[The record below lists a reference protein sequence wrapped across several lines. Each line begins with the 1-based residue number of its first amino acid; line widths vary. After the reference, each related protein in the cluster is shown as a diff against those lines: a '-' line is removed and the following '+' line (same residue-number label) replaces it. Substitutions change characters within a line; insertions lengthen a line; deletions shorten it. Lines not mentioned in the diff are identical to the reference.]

1 MSEKALRERLKEL
14 RAKKGM
20 TQKALADAL
29 NVTASAVSKW
39 ENGLNAPDVE
49 TLQHIARYYNIT
61 FEELMGD
68 ALQKTERE
76 CESSVIPCNTL
87 QDKSAQE
94 RTIGN
99 KLPKGEGGSK
109 KKWLAAGIGIGC
121 GFMMLLGLIILAV
134 WHWSKPGFSYEI
146 VAERYAEDANWGEV
160 YEVSVF
166 YKGELNRE
174 VMTEVSDIL
183 MKRWERM
190 DLCTANIETIKVIY
204 NEDQTMAE
212 SFYSNSEAP
221 VQFIFPYDMIH

>member
-20 TQKALADAL
+20 TQRALADAL

-39 ENGLNAPDVE
+39 ENGLNIPDVE

-121 GFMMLLGLIILAV
+121 GFMILLGLIILAV

-146 VAERYAEDANWGEV
+146 VAERYAENAEWNEI

-166 YKGELNRE
+166 YEGEFTEENGEEIVDDIMSRFLKG
-174 VMTEVSDIL
+174 
-183 MKRWERM
+183 
-190 DLCTANIETIKVIY
+190 DLCKAETELIRIICNNDRQLSENFEVIKDSKVY
-204 NEDQTMAE
+204 HYATYVE
-212 SFYSNSEAP
+212 
-221 VQFIFPYDMIH
+221 